1 MKTNMHKPVPKNKI
15 ITILVLMVLSVTSY
29 TQSPEVWYANAQQR
43 IDTLRKGHFGVKI
56 LNKDGQP
63 VTGKVSVRMVRHEFP
78 FGIAFDFYEGDIKTS
93 IPTEEQWIKATM
105 LKYFN
110 YGVSGN
116 SFKWSGIQPQHTAPN
131 YTAFD
136 NAVSWTQKV
145 GWELRAHTLLWG
157 AYNYEDDH
165 PLPRWVKDLP
175 TPQAITDTCK
185 MRVIR
190 EVTRYKGIV
199 KEYDVINEPL
209 HATYLQSVVG
219 DSINWNCFKWARS
232 ADSTAELFVNDY
244 NVEYVWGD
252 AKKYRDLILKIKENG
267 GPVTGVGM
275 QCHFWN
281 GLRPNI
287 SDFITQINTVAEA
300 GLPIKFT
307 EFDYGGDLTQAQQ
320 AEDLVKVFKIGF
332 SHPSVNG
339 IICWGLCDKNIW
351 RENTGLFDKNHKPK
365 LAADTLLYLTK
376 KLWSTNFDSTLAGE
390 QPLMFNAY
398 YGYYNLEVTF
408 NDTVKVFTI
417 PCIKANDDSVFTLS
431 ENDAV
436 LKGPQ
441 LIQTELLSNTQ
452 VKMVFDKTIDNASID
467 KYNFR
472 FFSNNSIAISSMEVN
487 PEEMNI
493 ITITLN
499 KQIVPGDYISVSYF
513 PGTLASTDGSKASA
527 FGPEPIKNPLI
538 NNVKNMLRDN
548 NITIY
553 PVPAENFI
561 TINGL
566 AKSCKVSIFNVA
578 GILLFENITDSES
591 MKINVSEFKKGFYVI
606 KITDMDNHF
615 VIRKILLK

>member
-1 MKTNMHKPVPKNKI
+1 MAK
-15 ITILVLMVLSVTSY
+15 
-29 TQSPEVWYANAQQR
+29 
-43 IDTLRKGHFGVKI
+43 
-56 LNKDGQP
+56 
-63 VTGKVSVRMVRHEFP
+63 HEFP
-78 FGIAFDFYEGDIKTS
+78 FGIAFDFYEGDIKTI
-93 IPTEEQWIKATM
+93 IPTEEQWMKAAM
-105 LKYFN
+105 FKYFN

-131 YTAFD
+131 YTAFN
-136 NAVSWTQKV
+136 NAVNWTRKV

-190 EVTRYKGIV
+190 EMTKYKGIV

-232 ADSTAELFVNDY
+232 ADSTANLFSNDY

-287 SDFITQINTVAEA
+287 ADFITQINIVAEA

-320 AEDLVKVFKIGF
+320 AEDFVKVLKIGF

-339 IICWGLCDKNIW
+339 IIYWGLCDKNVW

-365 LAADTLLYLTK
+365 LAADTLLYFTK
-376 KLWSTNFDSTLAGE
+376 KLWATKFMKYLIDIIE
-390 QPLMFNAY
+390 
-398 YGYYNLEVTF
+398 
-408 NDTVKVFTI
+408 
-417 PCIKANDDSVFTLS
+417 
-431 ENDAV
+431 
-436 LKGPQ
+436 KG
-441 LIQTELLSNTQ
+441 
-452 VKMVFDKTIDNASID
+452 
-467 KYNFR
+467 
-472 FFSNNSIAISSMEVN
+472 
-487 PEEMNI
+487 
-493 ITITLN
+493 
-499 KQIVPGDYISVSYF
+499 
-513 PGTLASTDGSKASA
+513 
-527 FGPEPIKNPLI
+527 
-538 NNVKNMLRDN
+538 
-548 NITIY
+548 
-553 PVPAENFI
+553 
-561 TINGL
+561 
-566 AKSCKVSIFNVA
+566 
-578 GILLFENITDSES
+578 
-591 MKINVSEFKKGFYVI
+591 
-606 KITDMDNHF
+606 
-615 VIRKILLK
+615 

>member
-1 MKTNMHKPVPKNKI
+1 
-15 ITILVLMVLSVTSY
+15 
-29 TQSPEVWYANAQQR
+29 
-43 IDTLRKGHFGVKI
+43 LRKGNFGVKI
-56 LNKDGQP
+56 YNKEGQP
-63 VTGKVSVRMVRHEFP
+63 VTGKISVRMAKHEFP

-93 IPTEEQWIKATM
+93 IPTEEQWMKAAM
-105 LKYFN
+105 FKYFN

-131 YTAFD
+131 YTAFN
-136 NAVSWTQKV
+136 NAVNWTRKV

-190 EVTRYKGIV
+190 EMTKYKGIV

-232 ADSTAELFVNDY
+232 ADSTANLFINDY

-287 SDFITQINTVAEA
+287 ADFITQINIVAEA

-320 AEDLVKVFKIGF
+320 AEDFVKVLKIGF

-365 LAADTLLYLTK
+365 LAADTLLYFTK
-376 KLWSTNFDSTLAGE
+376 KLWATNFDSTLTGE

-398 YGYYNLEVTF
+398 YGYYNIEVKF

-417 PCIKANDDSVFTLS
+417 PCIKVNKDSVFTLY

-436 LKGPQ
+436 VKGPQ
-441 LIQTELLSNTQ
+441 LIQTQLLSNTQ
-452 VKMVFDKTIDNASID
+452 VKIVFDKTMDNASID

-487 PEEMNI
+487 SEEKNV

-499 KQIVPGDYISVSYF
+499 KQIVPGDYISISYF
-513 PGTLASTDGSKASA
+513 PGTLASTDGSKAPA
-527 FGPEPIKNPLI
+527 FGPEPIYNPLV
-538 NNVKNMLRDN
+538 NNIENMPRNN

-553 PVPAENFI
+553 PVPAENI
-561 TINGL
+561 ININGI
-566 AKSCKVSIFNVA
+566 AESSKVSIFNVA
-578 GILLFENITDSES
+578 GILLFESINKSES
-591 MKINVSEFKKGFYVI
+591 MEIDVSKFEKGFYVI
-606 KITDMDNHF
+606 KIVDRDNNI
-615 VIRKILLK
+615 VMRKILLK

>member
-1 MKTNMHKPVPKNKI
+1 MKTI
-15 ITILVLMVLSVTSY
+15 IQLLNAGSKALIILVLAPFSLVTLA
-29 TQSPEVWYANAQQR
+29 QSPEVWYANAQQR
-43 IDTLRKGHFGVKI
+43 IDTLRKGYFGIKI
-56 LNKDGQP
+56 LDKNGQP
-63 VTGKVSVRMVRHEFP
+63 VTGKISVRMVKHEFP
-78 FGIAFDFYEGDIKTS
+78 FGIAFDFYEGEIKTS
-93 IPTEEQWIKATM
+93 IPTEEQWRKAAM

-110 YGVSGN
+110 YGVSEN
-116 SFKWSGIQPQHTAPN
+116 SFKWSGIQPQPTAPN
-131 YTAFD
+131 YKAFD
-136 NAVSWTQKV
+136 NAVDWTRKV

-157 AYNYEDDH
+157 ANNYEDDH
-165 PLPRWVKDLP
+165 ALPRWVKDLP
-175 TPQAITDTCK
+175 TPEAITDTCK

-190 EVTRYKGIV
+190 EVTRYKGII

-232 ADSTAELFVNDY
+232 VDSTAELFVNDY

-287 SDFITQINTVAEA
+287 ADFITQINTVAEA

-339 IICWGLCDKNIW
+339 IICWGLCDKYVW
-351 RENTGLFDKNHKPK
+351 RENTGLFDSNHKPK

-376 KLWSTNFDSTLAGE
+376 KLWATNFDSTITDD
-390 QPLMFNAY
+390 QPLIFNAY
-398 YGYYNLEVTF
+398 YGYYNIEVTF

-417 PCIKANDDSVFTLS
+417 PCIKENEDSLFILS
-431 ENDAV
+431 ENEAV
-436 LKGPQ
+436 IKGPQ
-441 LIQTELLSNTQ
+441 LIQTQLLSNTL
-452 VKMVFDKTIDNASID
+452 VKLVFDKPMDNTSVD
-467 KYNFR
+467 KYHFR

-487 PEEMNI
+487 PEEKNV

-499 KQIVPGDYISVSYF
+499 KQIIPGDYISVSYF
-513 PGTLASTDGSKASA
+513 PGTLASTDGSMASA
-527 FGPEPIKNPLI
+527 FGPEPISNP
-538 NNVKNMLRDN
+538 VVN
-548 NITIY
+548 NIRNIINENTITVY
-553 PVPAENFI
+553 PLPADDFINIYGISDSYSISIYNATGMLIYQGISHSENL
-561 TINGL
+561 TINT
-566 AKSCKVSIFNVA
+566 SQ
-578 GILLFENITDSES
+578 FER
-591 MKINVSEFKKGFYVI
+591 GFYLV
-606 KITDMDNHF
+606 KIVDKNNNAT
-615 VIRKILLK
+615 IRKIALK